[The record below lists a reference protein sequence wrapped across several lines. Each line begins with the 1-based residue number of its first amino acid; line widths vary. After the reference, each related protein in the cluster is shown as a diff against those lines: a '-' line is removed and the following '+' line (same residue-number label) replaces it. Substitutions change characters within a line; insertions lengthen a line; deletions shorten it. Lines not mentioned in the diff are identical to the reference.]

1 MKRPV
6 EAAVVMPSDRKATE
20 PGQNAA
26 ADLALPLPPLPLARA
41 RAEAPERLRLQ
52 RRRGARRRERSS
64 PRKACAARVRRQR
77 PQNSRLALRGSAKP
91 NSRASSR
98 RGRRGAER
106 GGAAEGSSSLCSLGA
121 PSRVVLT
128 ASDEV
133 CRSFGAQ
140 VSVAQSC
147 CLGGRRPSC
156 CQGRRKSFQG
166 PGAAGAARP
175 RPRLASAEQEG
186 ASQERAWFLAQMI
199 TGMYVGLIIG
209 GSCTQTCSLNTLSGT
224 QARTR
229 AHSNTRKRTNAH
241 AHAPKYV
248 HTC

>member
-106 GGAAEGSSSLCSLGA
+106 LKAHPVSVLLGRRAEWSSL
-121 PSRVVLT
+121 RLT
-128 ASDEV
+128 KSAG
-133 CRSFGAQ
+133 FGTH

-175 RPRLASAEQEG
+175 RPRLASAEQER
-186 ASQERAWFLAQMI
+186 ASQERAWSLAQMI
-199 TGMYVGLIIG
+199 TSMYVGLIIG

-229 AHSNTRKRTNAH
+229 AHSKTRTHERTR
-241 AHAPKYV
+241 
-248 HTC
+248 TRT

>member
-106 GGAAEGSSSLCSLGA
+106 LKAHPVSVLLGRRAEWSSLRLTKSAGVSELKFVWRRAAASADGDPVVAKVDGSPSKGLVQLVPLGLGPA
-121 PSRVVLT
+121 SRPL
-128 ASDEV
+128 S
-133 CRSFGAQ
+133 RS
-140 VSVAQSC
+140 
-147 CLGGRRPSC
+147 
-156 CQGRRKSFQG
+156 
-166 PGAAGAARP
+166 ARP
-175 RPRLASAEQEG
+175 RSELGFWR
-186 ASQERAWFLAQMI
+186 R
-199 TGMYVGLIIG
+199 
-209 GSCTQTCSLNTLSGT
+209 
-224 QARTR
+224 
-229 AHSNTRKRTNAH
+229 
-241 AHAPKYV
+241 
-248 HTC
+248 